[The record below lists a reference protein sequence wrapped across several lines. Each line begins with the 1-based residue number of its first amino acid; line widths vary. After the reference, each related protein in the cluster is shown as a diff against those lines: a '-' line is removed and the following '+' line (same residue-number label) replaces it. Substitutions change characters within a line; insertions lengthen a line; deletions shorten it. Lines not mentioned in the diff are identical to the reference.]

1 MLAVRIKDSGIK
13 SIRFWLPCMVMAL
26 LLLNACGAA
35 TDGNAATSG
44 NVIPVVAAEN
54 FYGDIVRQIGGSH
67 VSVTS
72 ILSDPEVDPHEY
84 ETNVQNAAA
93 VAGAKLV
100 IANGGGYDDWMDK
113 LLSGSP
119 SNDRVV
125 LKGFDLA
132 TVKLADNEHV
142 WYSIENIQAIA
153 RSVTDH
159 LKQLDAA
166 NAASYE
172 SNLQQFQQALGPVQ
186 QKINTIKT
194 KYPNAPVA
202 LTETIFLYQSGPLG
216 LHVLTPSDFQKAI
229 AEGNDPP
236 ANAVVEAEKQ
246 VKQKQVKVLIYNE
259 QTSTAIT
266 ARLQSDANAQ
276 HIPVVGITE
285 TMPKDKTYQAWMLG
299 QLTALEQAL
308 SQS

>member
-1 MLAVRIKDSGIK
+1 MLAVRINGSGIK
-13 SIRFWLPCMVMAL
+13 SIRFWLPCMVVAL

-44 NVIPVVAAEN
+44 NTIPVVAAEN

-93 VAGAKLV
+93 VARAKLV
-100 IANGGGYDDWMDK
+100 IANGGGYDSWMDK

-119 SNDRVV
+119 SSDRVV

-142 WYSIENIQAIA
+142 WYSIENMQTIA
-153 RSVTDH
+153 RSVTDR

-216 LHVLTPSDFQKAI
+216 LHVLTPPDFQKAI

-236 ANAVVEAEKQ
+236 ANAVVEAETQ

>member
-1 MLAVRIKDSGIK
+1 
-13 SIRFWLPCMVMAL
+13 MVMAL